1 MKMKN
6 IKKLLLA
13 IGVLSL
19 AACSLGPVKQRPTT
33 SYMIY
38 DTSATESVPMCNNK
52 YHSQKI
58 IFISPMRTAVP
69 YDSTKMYYSSSDY
82 ELNTYSYSQ
91 WAALPSDLLTQSM
104 TRKVLMS
111 CSFKNLASTLA
122 IADANYR
129 LVSMMVSMRQD
140 INEANNTATVHL
152 VIASELIDLES
163 NKVVSSRVFNQRVP
177 TAVGPAGLVDG
188 VNKLTNKY
196 NADLIVW
203 LEQNT

>member
-6 IKKLLLA
+6 IKKILLA

-33 SYMIY
+33 AYMIY
-38 DTSATESVPMCNNK
+38 DTSSTESIPMCNNK

-69 YDSTKMYYSSSDY
+69 YDSTKMFYSSSTY

-91 WAALPSDLLTQSM
+91 WAALPSDLLTQSI
-104 TRKVLMS
+104 TRSILMS
-111 CSFKNLASTLA
+111 CSFRNVASTLA

-129 LVSMMVSMRQD
+129 LVSLMITMRQD
-140 INEANNTATVHL
+140 INESNNTSSVHM

-163 NKVVSSRVFNQRVP
+163 NKVISSRVFNQRVP

-196 NADLIVW
+196 NADLIAW
-203 LEQNT
+203 LEGNT

>member
-38 DTSATESVPMCNNK
+38 DASNSESVPMCNNTF
-52 YHSQKI
+52 HSQKI
-58 IFISPMRTAVP
+58 LFISPMRTNVP
-69 YDSTKMYYSSSDY
+69 YDSTKMFYSSSTY

-91 WAALPSDLLTQSM
+91 WAALPNDLLTQSM
-104 TRKVLMS
+104 TRNILMS
-111 CSFKNLASTLA
+111 CSFKNIATSLA

-129 LVSMMVSMRQD
+129 LVSMIVSMRQD
-140 INEANNTATVHL
+140 IDESSNTATVHL
-152 VIASELIDLES
+152 VIASELIDLET
-163 NKVVSSRVFNQRVP
+163 NKVISSNVFNRRVP
-177 TAVGPAGLVDG
+177 TAIGPAGLVDG
-188 VNKLTNKY
+188 VNQLTAKY
-196 NADLIVW
+196 NAELIVW
-203 LEQNT
+203 LQQNT